1 MSQTKAQLLG
11 GVGFSTADSL
21 TVHNGLAVTG
31 VVTATSFSGNG
42 SGLVGL
48 ANTAFINA
56 EQLTV
61 VGVVTASSGAF
72 SGNISA
78 ASGTFTGNVTVG
90 GTLTYDDV
98 TNVDSIGLV
107 TARSGIQFGLA
118 GVGGS
123 VSGTGNANFSGIVT
137 ATSFSG
143 DGSNLTGVDSNS
155 INIVATGTL
164 PDGKAVIVRTD
175 GTVEAVSGTTY
186 TQAAGSS
193 VIFEGSGASSNIA
206 ATYDSTN
213 NKVIVLYK
221 PDGITYLEAI
231 VGSISD
237 TTISFGSQQQVDNSD
252 ANSGFLQIAYDSSSG
267 KVIFGWQDRVSH
279 QNRGVCAVGTISGT
293 SISMGSKAVFD
304 SVDADSISV
313 SNIGDNQFLVAWQRG
328 NQGRAK
334 IGTISG
340 TTITY
345 GSTEYAFNGGSGLVD
360 ANFGVYD
367 PSRGKTLLIFRDRIA
382 SNYLRGTVVTP
393 SGTGSSATLSFG
405 SEIFL
410 SGTNA
415 INAQVTGAYDS
426 DTNKIII
433 TYTNASTGYL
443 KAIVGNINGTGF
455 DFGDILTVNDA
466 NTTRGWPS
474 YNAVAQKL
482 VIAYSASSQLYV
494 RECTVN
500 ASDNTLTIGDQSTS
514 LGQVYGMFPP
524 TSVYDS
530 NAKRTFL
537 AYSTG
542 GTTVGRAIVWRTA
555 YADSNLTTGNFAGF
569 SDGAYSNG
577 QTAKIRFGGVED
589 AQVGLSTGSFY
600 YVQTNGTLATTAD
613 SFISVD
619 GGLAISSTQLLIRR

>member
-1 MSQTKAQLLG
+1 MSRLRADNLTNR
-11 GVGFSTADSL
+11 TATGAPL
-21 TVHNGLAVTG
+21 FTHGAVVTG
-31 VVTATSFSGNG
+31 VVTATSF
-42 SGLVGL
+42 
-48 ANTAFINA
+48 
-56 EQLTV
+56 
-61 VGVVTASSGAF
+61 
-72 SGNISA
+72 
-78 ASGTFTGNVTVG
+78 TGNVNGTTGTFSGDVSIG
-90 GTLTYDDV
+90 GTLTYEDV
-98 TNVDSIGLV
+98 TNVDSVGLI
-107 TARSGIQFGLA
+107 TARTGVRVDAGGIE
-118 GVGGS
+118 
-123 VSGTGNANFSGIVT
+123 VSGGGASITGVVT

-143 DGSNLTGVDSNS
+143 DGSNLTGVDSNT

-186 TQAAGSS
+186 TQTAGSS
-193 VIFEGSGASSNIA
+193 VVFESSGASTNIA

-213 NKVIVLYK
+213 NKVIILYK

-237 TTISFGSQQQVDNSD
+237 TTISFGSQQTIDTSD

-267 KVIFGWQDRVSH
+267 KVIFGWQDRVSF

-293 SISMGSKAVFD
+293 TISMGSKAVFD
-304 SVDADSISV
+304 STDADAISV
-313 SNIGDNQFLVAWQRG
+313 SNIGDNQFLVAWTRG

-345 GSTEYAFNGGSGLVD
+345 GSTEYAFNGSSGNVD
-360 ANFGVYD
+360 SCFGIYD

-382 SNYLRGTVVTP
+382 SNYLRGLVVTP

-415 INAQVTGAYDS
+415 ITNNLTGVYDS

-433 TYTNASTGYL
+433 TYVNSADNYL

-455 DFGDILTVNDA
+455 DFGDILSVNDA
-466 NTTRGWPS
+466 TTTRAMPS
-474 YNAVAQKL
+474 YNAAAQKL
-482 VIAYSASSQLYV
+482 VIAYSASSQLYI

-500 ASDNTLTIGDQSTS
+500 SSANTLTIGDQSSS
-514 LGQVYGMFPP
+514 LGQTYGTYAP

-530 NAKRTFL
+530 TSKRTFL
-537 AYSTG
+537 AYGANTTQ
-542 GTTVGRAIVWRTA
+542 GTAIVWRTS
-555 YADSNLTTGNFAGF
+555 YVDSNLTTTNFAGF
-569 SDGAYSNG
+569 SDGAYTNG
-577 QTAKIRFGGVED
+577 QTAKIRFAGVDD
-589 AQVGLSTGSFY
+589 AQTGLTAGSFY
-600 YVQTNGTLATTAD
+600 YVQTDGTLATTAD
-613 SFISVD
+613 SFVSVE
-619 GGLAISSTQLLIRR
+619 GGLAISSTEILIRR

>member
-1 MSQTKAQLLG
+1 MG
-11 GVGFSTADSL
+11 GVGFSTANSL

-31 VVTATSFSGNG
+31 VVTATSFSGDG
-42 SGLVGL
+42 SALVGL
-48 ANTAFINA
+48 ANTSFINA

-186 TQAAGSS
+186 TQTAGSS
-193 VIFEGSGASSNIA
+193 VVFESSGAQSNMA

-213 NKVIVLYK
+213 NRVIVLYK

-231 VGSISD
+231 VGTISD
-237 TTISFGSQQQVDNSD
+237 TSIQFGSQVQVDTTD

-279 QNRGVCAVGTISGT
+279 QNRGVCAVGTISG
-293 SISMGSKAVFD
+293 SGSNATVSVGAKAVFD
-304 SVDADSISV
+304 STDAESISV
-313 SNIGDNQFLVAWQRG
+313 SNIGDNQFLVAWMRG
-328 NQGRAK
+328 NTGRAK

-345 GSTEYAFNGGSGLVD
+345 GSTEYSFNGSSGNVD
-360 ANFGVYD
+360 ACFGIYD

-382 SNYLRGTVVTP
+382 SNYLRGLVVTP

-415 INAQVTGAYDS
+415 ITNQLTGAYDS

-433 TYTNASTGYL
+433 TYVNAADNYL
-443 KAIVGNINGTGF
+443 KAIVGNINGTTF
-455 DFGDILTVNDA
+455 DFGDILSVNDA
-466 NTTRGWPS
+466 TTTRAHPV
-474 YNAVAQKL
+474 YNAAAQKL
-482 VIAYSASSQLYV
+482 IIAYTASSQLYI

-500 ASDNTLTIGDQSTS
+500 SSANTLTIGDQSSS
-514 LGQVYGMFPP
+514 LGQTYGMFSP

-530 NAKRTFL
+530 TSKRTFL
-537 AYSTG
+537 AYSANTTQ
-542 GTTVGRAIVWRTA
+542 GTAIVWRTA
-555 YADSNLTTGNFAGF
+555 FVDSNLTTTNFAGF

-600 YVQTNGTLATTAD
+600 YVQPNGTLATTAD

>member
-1 MSQTKAQLLG
+1 MG

-31 VVTATSFSGNG
+31 VITATSFSGNG

-48 ANTAFINA
+48 ANTSFINA

-175 GTVEAVSGTTY
+175 GTVEAVSGNTF
-186 TQAAGSS
+186 TQTAGSS
-193 VIFEGSGASSNIA
+193 VVFESSGASGSIA

-213 NKVIVLYK
+213 NRVIVLYR
-221 PDGITYLEAI
+221 PDGITYLEAV

-237 TTISFGSQQQVDNSD
+237 TTISFGSQQQIDNSD
-252 ANSGFLQIAYDSSSG
+252 AGTGFLQIAYDSSSG

-293 SISMGSKAVFD
+293 TISMGSKAIFD
-304 SVDADSISV
+304 STDADNISV

-345 GSTEYAFNGGSGLVD
+345 GSTEYAFNGSSGNVD
-360 ANFGVYD
+360 GCFGIYD
-367 PSRGKTLLIFRDRIA
+367 PSRGKTLLVYRDRIA
-382 SNYLRGTVVTP
+382 NNYLRGLVVTP

-405 SEIFL
+405 SELYL
-410 SGTNA
+410 SSTNA
-415 INAQVTGAYDS
+415 ITSQLTGAYDS

-433 TYTNASTGYL
+433 TYVNASNSYL
-443 KAIVGNINGTGF
+443 KAIVGNINGTTF
-455 DFGDILTVNDA
+455 NMGDILSVNDA
-466 NTTRGWPS
+466 TTTKAWPS
-474 YNAVAQKL
+474 YNAAAQKL
-482 VIAYSASSQLYV
+482 VIAYTASTQLYI

-500 ASDNTLTIGDQSTS
+500 SSTNTLTIGDQSSS
-514 LGQVYGMFPP
+514 LGVTYGMFSP

-530 NAKRTFL
+530 TSKRTFL
-537 AYSTG
+537 AYSANTTQ
-542 GTTVGRAIVWRTA
+542 GTAIVWRTA
-555 YADSNLTTGNFAGF
+555 YVDSNLTTTNFAGF

-589 AQVGLSTGSFY
+589 AQVGLTTGSFY
-600 YVQTNGTLATTAD
+600 YVQPNGTLATTAD

>member
-1 MSQTKAQLLG
+1 
-11 GVGFSTADSL
+11 V
-21 TVHNGLAVTG
+21 VTG
-31 VVTATSFSGNG
+31 VVTATSF
-42 SGLVGL
+42 
-48 ANTAFINA
+48 
-56 EQLTV
+56 
-61 VGVVTASSGAF
+61 
-72 SGNISA
+72 
-78 ASGTFTGNVTVG
+78 TGNVNGTTGTFSGDVSIG
-90 GTLTYDDV
+90 GTLTYEDV
-98 TNVDSIGLV
+98 TNVDSVGLI
-107 TARSGIQFGLA
+107 TARTGVRVDAGGIE
-118 GVGGS
+118 
-123 VSGTGNANFSGIVT
+123 VSGGGASITGVVT

-143 DGSNLTGVDSNS
+143 DGSNLTGVDSNT

-186 TQAAGSS
+186 TQTAGSS
-193 VIFEGSGASSNIA
+193 VVFESSGASTNIA

-213 NKVIVLYK
+213 NKVIILYK

-237 TTISFGSQQQVDNSD
+237 TTISFGSQQTIDTSD

-267 KVIFGWQDRVSH
+267 KVIFGWQDRVSF

-293 SISMGSKAVFD
+293 TISMGSKAVFD
-304 SVDADSISV
+304 STDADAISV
-313 SNIGDNQFLVAWQRG
+313 SNIGDNQFLVAWTRG

-345 GSTEYAFNGGSGLVD
+345 GSTEYAFNGSSGNVD
-360 ANFGVYD
+360 SCFGIYD

-382 SNYLRGTVVTP
+382 SNYLRGLVVTP

-415 INAQVTGAYDS
+415 ITNNLTGVYDS

-433 TYTNASTGYL
+433 TYVNSADNYL

-455 DFGDILTVNDA
+455 DFGDILSVNDA
-466 NTTRGWPS
+466 TTTRAMPS
-474 YNAVAQKL
+474 YNAAAQKL
-482 VIAYSASSQLYV
+482 VIAYSASSQLYI

-500 ASDNTLTIGDQSTS
+500 SSANTLTIGDQSSS
-514 LGQVYGMFPP
+514 LGQTYGTYAP

-530 NAKRTFL
+530 TSKRTFL
-537 AYSTG
+537 AYGANTTQ
-542 GTTVGRAIVWRTA
+542 GTAIVWRTS
-555 YADSNLTTGNFAGF
+555 YVDSNLTTTNFAGF
-569 SDGAYSNG
+569 SDGAYTNG
-577 QTAKIRFGGVED
+577 QTAKIRFAGVDD
-589 AQVGLSTGSFY
+589 AQTGLTAGSFY
-600 YVQTNGTLATTAD
+600 YVQTDGTLATTAD
-613 SFISVD
+613 SFVSVE
-619 GGLAISSTQLLIRR
+619 GGLAISSTEILIRR